1 MKPADAYIRD
11 FIKDINR
18 SKVIELRS
26 IMNKKVKGSGKGLTL
41 DMTIDEALPILNTSK
56 NNSFSVID
64 NNNKVLGSVNLDSAI
79 NALAKDNT
87 NDVAERYK

>member
-1 MKPADAYIRD
+1 
-11 FIKDINR
+11 
-18 SKVIELRS
+18 
-26 IMNKKVKGSGKGLTL
+26 MNKKVKGSGKGLKL

-56 NNSFSVID
+56 NNSFSVVD

-79 NALAKDNT
+79 NALAKDST